1 MDIWWNSIQFTALC
15 WLAGFGKAKI
25 FLKTR
30 NNCNRQWNTTFYN
43 NSQIGYKVKEDSELE
58 RTSALLLEYSSG
70 QTFDC
75 SVERIRVDE
84 ATATTPVQMDQITA
98 GASVVIWSTYPLLQL
113 PDNWIV
119 QQAAC
124 FFPPDCVRS
133 HASRTVHTHPSWSP
147 LNRGTS
153 VSTRLQ
159 DRVQMFLLQPFFK
172 LL

>member
-25 FLKTR
+25 FLKAR

-84 ATATTPVQMDQITA
+84 ATATAPSTNGPDHRRSFCGDLVHLPI
-98 GASVVIWSTYPLLQL
+98 AST
-113 PDNWIV
+113 
-119 QQAAC
+119 
-124 FFPPDCVRS
+124 
-133 HASRTVHTHPSWSP
+133 SW
-147 LNRGTS
+147 
-153 VSTRLQ
+153 
-159 DRVQMFLLQPFFK
+159 
-172 LL
+172 